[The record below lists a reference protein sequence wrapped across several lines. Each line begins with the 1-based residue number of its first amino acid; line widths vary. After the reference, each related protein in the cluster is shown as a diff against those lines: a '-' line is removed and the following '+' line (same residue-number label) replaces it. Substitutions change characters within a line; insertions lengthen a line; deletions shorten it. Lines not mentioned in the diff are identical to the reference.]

1 MEPFTLLLSLTP
13 LWIHVLVSA
22 VIRLSGRFCVSTGG
36 REIAMLAF
44 AVSGLIAVGPVELFF
59 PMAAAAVFGPMV
71 WLVLALFYVLCI
83 SLIILG
89 TAPKLVI
96 YGARP
101 HDLAEPLMRAAKQL
115 DNRAEMNEA
124 GLQVTLPTVGIHLRI
139 AGQSSVDH
147 AAVIAFEDNLS
158 PKFWVALKLALH
170 KEVAGIR
177 VPRSRGFVLT
187 LAAILLGSFL
197 ASRILLMGPEVAQ
210 GFESWLWR

>member
-13 LWIHVLVSA
+13 LWIHVVFIA
-22 VIRLSGRFCVSTGG
+22 VIRLSGRFCISTGG

-96 YGARP
+96 YGSRP
-101 HDLAEPLMRAAKQL
+101 HDLSEPLMRAAKQL

-139 AGQSSVDH
+139 AGQSAVDH

-158 PKFWVALKLALH
+158 PKFWFALKLALH

-177 VPRSRGFVLT
+177 VPRSRGLVLT

>member
-1 MEPFTLLLSLTP
+1 MEPFTILLSLTT
-13 LWIHVLVSA
+13 LCIHVLVSA

-115 DNRAEMNEA
+115 DNRADMNEA
-124 GLQVTLPTVGIHLRI
+124 GAQVTLPTVGIHLRI

-177 VPRSRGFVLT
+177 VPRSRGLVLT
-187 LAAILLGSFL
+187 LAAMLLGSFL